1 MTVLVT
7 GATGSVGRHVV
18 AQLVDAGV
26 PVRALTRNPEAAGL
40 PPQVEVLAG
49 DLTRPE
55 SVREALR
62 GVEKL
67 YLFPVP
73 ETATEVAAAAAE
85 AGVRHIVVLS
95 SSSVLDE
102 SGDNHSGE
110 HHRTVEE
117 AVEAS
122 GVDWTFVRG
131 DEYATNVLW
140 KWGHSIRTEGVVR
153 APYGDAP
160 RVLVHE
166 KDVAAVAAAALLED
180 GHAGRAY
187 VLTGPEAI
195 TQADQVEAIGAA
207 LGRTIPFEEITPDQA
222 REQMGRF
229 MPAPVVEMVL
239 GYLADAVENPP
250 VPVDTVE
257 RVTGRPALTFAQW
270 AVDHAGDFAPQ
281 EQDRSAA

>member
-18 AQLVDAGV
+18 EGLVAAGV
-26 PVRALTRNPEAAGL
+26 PVRALTRAPATAGL
-40 PPQVEVLAG
+40 PKAVEVFEG

-55 SVREALR
+55 TLRAALH
-62 GVEKL
+62 GVDGL

-73 ETATEVAAAAAE
+73 ETAREVVAAAKD
-85 AGVRHIVVLS
+85 AGVRRIVVLS

-110 HHRTVEE
+110 YHRAVERAVEE
-117 AVEAS
+117 S
-122 GVDWTFVRG
+122 GIAWTFVRP
-131 DEYATNVLW
+131 DEFAANVLW
-140 KWGHSIRTEGVVR
+140 KWRHSIRTEGVVR

-166 KDVAAVAAAALLED
+166 ADVAAVAVAALLED
-180 GHAGRAY
+180 GHTGQAY

-195 TQADQVEAIGAA
+195 TQAEQVRAIARA
-207 LGRTIPFEEITPDQA
+207 LGREIAFEEITPDEA
-222 REQMGRF
+222 RVLMGRA

-239 GYLADAVENPP
+239 GYLADAVVHPP
-250 VPVDTVE
+250 AVVDTVE
-257 RVTGRPALTFAQW
+257 HVTGVPARTFAQW
-270 AVDHAGDFAPQ
+270 AVDHAGDFAAGP
-281 EQDRSAA
+281 EERAA